1 MHTPPSFWLGDRFRK
16 FAAEHWW
23 APNEAHNGYLET
35 YLNLGLIGLFLL
47 SALLIATFWKSRREL
62 LRNFQFGRFR
72 LGFLMA
78 VIAYKLDRGSFQ
90 EHRCNLVCFLPRR
103 IGLSAA

>member
-1 MHTPPSFWLGDRFRK
+1 MHTPPIVAAFLTIAFIVFLFRRDM
-16 FAAEHWW
+16 
-23 APNEAHNGYLET
+23 
-35 YLNLGLIGLFLL
+35 IGLFLPI
-47 SALLIATFWKSRREL
+47 ALLIATFWKSRREL

-90 EHRCNLVCFLPRR
+90 EHQCNLVCFVPRR